1 MLLIFITYEEEGVLN
16 GGLVVHRSEIVL
28 FDLQDHKL
36 FKELITHKELLGG
49 TWDVSVVVEDS
60 HTGISS
66 NLNLK
71 SQVSL
76 HGDVDIGLLGREDTD
91 AIGTSEVI
99 EAFVSEFIN
108 HLNIY
113 II

>member
-49 TWDVSVVVEDS
+49 T
-60 HTGISS
+60 
-66 NLNLK
+66 
-71 SQVSL
+71 
-76 HGDVDIGLLGREDTD
+76 
-91 AIGTSEVI
+91 
-99 EAFVSEFIN
+99 
-108 HLNIY
+108 
-113 II
+113 